1 MDDDNYSEILEDIV
15 ELQIPPGIPQSIIV
29 RIIEACG
36 VNYDV
41 KKDELFNKEYPI
53 IYGKKEN
60 IENAK
65 KYFILFTE
73 TKLAL
78 RDIARLARR
87 FKTSVKLYSDDE
99 DLRYALGLIS
109 NDITNKDK
117 IEILEEKLE
126 SEDFETI
133 DICGKTVYVYV

>member
-53 IYGKKEN
+53 IYGNKEN

-87 FKTSVKLYSDDE
+87 FKTSVKLYTDDE